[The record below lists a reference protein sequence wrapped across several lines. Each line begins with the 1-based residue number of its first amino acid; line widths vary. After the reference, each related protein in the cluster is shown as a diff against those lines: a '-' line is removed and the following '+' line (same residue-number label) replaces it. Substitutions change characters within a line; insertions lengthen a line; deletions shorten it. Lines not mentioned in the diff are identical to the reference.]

1 VPFGATGVALDF
13 AAGTGTGN
21 VTVARFD
28 DPPSGTS
35 GLPAGATVSR
45 YRTVIAADAGLT
57 VGSGTEVRFDVSQF
71 GGITVPTDVTVY
83 SRPGVGTGT
92 FTALPTSVETSGGT
106 TELVAPVDG
115 FSEFVFVSPANP
127 LPVELAAFTATAD
140 DADVVLTWRTLSETN
155 NAGFAVEVQSDGPSD
170 ENGDGGAWREVGYV
184 AGAGTTTEAQ
194 GYRFRARQ
202 VGYGTHT
209 FRLRQLDFDGAEALS
224 ETVEVEVGLAGPYAL
239 AAYPNPVPAGTRATV
254 DVAVRAAQDVTVGV
268 YDVLGR
274 QVAVLH
280 AGAVPAQETLR
291 LDVPLRG
298 LASGVYV
305 VRAVGERF
313 TTTRRLTV
321 VR

>member
-1 VPFGATGVALDF
+1 VPFGATGVAIDF
-13 AAGTGTGN
+13 AAGTFGPAT

-35 GLPAGATVSR
+35 GLPVGDNVSP
-45 YRTVIAADAGLT
+45 YRTVITADAGLT
-57 VGSGTEVRFDVSQF
+57 IGSGTEVRFDVSQF
-71 GGITVPTDVTVY
+71 GGITVPADVTVY
-83 SRPGVGTGT
+83 ARPGVGTGT
-92 FTALPTSVETSGGT
+92 FAALPTSVETTGGT
-106 TELVAPVDG
+106 TELVATVDG
-115 FSEFVFVSPANP
+115 FSEFVFVSPSNP

-170 ENGDGGAWREVGYV
+170 GGAAGAWREVGYV

-202 VGYGTHT
+202 VGYGQHA

-239 AAYPNPVPAGTRATV
+239 AAYPNPVPAGTQATV
-254 DVAVRAAQDVTVGV
+254 DVAVRAAQDVTVAV
-268 YDVLGR
+268 FDVLGR
-274 QVAVLH
+274 KVAVLH

-291 LDVPLRG
+291 LAVPMRG

-313 TTTRRLTV
+313 TATRRLTV